1 MQQHIHFIA
10 IGGSAMHNLAIALSR
25 KGYKV
30 TGSDDEFFD
39 PSKARLAKEGLLPD
53 YKGWNP
59 EVLTENTHAVIVGMH
74 ARKDNPELAK
84 AQNLG
89 LRIYSYPEY
98 LYEETKTKTRVVV
111 AGSHGKT
118 TVTSMLLHAL
128 HKLNAKPD
136 YMVGAQLDGFD
147 CMVKLTSE
155 ANLAVIEGDEYLS
168 SPTDLRPK
176 FHLYKPNITII
187 TGIAWDHIN
196 VFPTFENYLDQFRI
210 YIKGIEPGGTLFWF
224 EEDVHLQQLVA
235 EKPNS
240 AIEYIPYNC
249 LYHTVENG
257 KTKMHVAGH
266 DFPLEIFGL
275 HNLQNLTGVVQML
288 AKLGYAEADVLNAM
302 NGFTGASKRLEKVHE
317 TPNSVFYKD
326 FAHAPSK
333 LKATTHAFKKQFPE
347 RRMVACIELHT
358 FSSLNKEFLPQY
370 KGTLDLADEALVYFN
385 PEVIKHKKLAP
396 ITEQEVLDAF
406 GANHVKVFT
415 NSNVLVDTLKAKTWE
430 NQNLLMMT
438 SGNFDGVNFENLAKE
453 LYN

>member
-53 YKGWNP
+53 YSGWNP
-59 EVLTENTHAVIVGMH
+59 EVLTENTHAIIVGMH

-84 AQNLG
+84 AQTLG

-128 HKLNAKPD
+128 HQLNAKPD

-147 CMVKLTSE
+147 CMVKLTTE
-155 ANLAVIEGDEYLS
+155 ADLAVIEGDEYLS

-210 YIKGIEPGGTLFWF
+210 YIKGIEPGGTLYWF
-224 EEDVHLQQLVA
+224 EEDKHLQQLVA
-235 EKPNS
+235 EKPNPS
-240 AIEYIPYNC
+240 IEYIPYNC
-249 LYHTVENG
+249 LDHTVENG
-257 KTKMHVAGH
+257 KTKMHLAGE

-288 AKLGYAEADVLNAM
+288 VKLGYAETDVLKAM

-333 LKATTHAFKKQFPE
+333 LKATTDAFKKQFPE
-347 RRMVACIELHT
+347 RIMVACIELHT

-406 GANHVKVFT
+406 GAKHVKVFT
-415 NSNVLVDTLKAKTWE
+415 NSNVLVDTLKSKTWE

-438 SGNFDGVNFENLAKE
+438 SGNFDGVNFDNLAKE
-453 LYN
+453 LYS